1 MLIMLIDMLRR
12 LGRLAAPSAVTVLP
26 GGAAWAGQIPAVAPD
41 GLPCEPDGEIGSHRG
56 ERIAWFPAPGGD
68 R

>member
-1 MLIMLIDMLRR
+1 MPIDMLRR
-12 LGRLAAPSAVTVLP
+12 LGRLAAPSAFAVLP
-26 GGAAWAGQIPAVAPD
+26 GGAAWAGRI
-41 GLPCEPDGEIGSHRG
+41 GGELWLGSHRG